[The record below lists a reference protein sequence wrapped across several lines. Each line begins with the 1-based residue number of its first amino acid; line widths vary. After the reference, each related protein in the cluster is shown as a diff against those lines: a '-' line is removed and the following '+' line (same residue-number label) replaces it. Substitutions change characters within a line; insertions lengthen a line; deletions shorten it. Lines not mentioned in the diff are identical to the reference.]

1 VESLHPAYYLAA
13 ALAATLLFVL
23 ARASWRRRMRS
34 RRAKRRGRRAVRGER
49 EAEALLVRRGYE
61 IEDRQASMAWTIY
74 ADGEPVD
81 IELRADLIVRRDDR
95 RLVAE
100 VKTGEM
106 APSLA
111 NAATR
116 RQLLEY
122 RVAYDVDGI
131 VLVDV
136 EGDELIDVEFP
147 GLAG

>member
-1 VESLHPAYYLAA
+1 MESFHPAYYVAA
-13 ALAATLLFVL
+13 ALAAVLLLIVV
-23 ARASWRRRMRS
+23 RASVRRRLRS
-34 RRAKRRGRRAVRGER
+34 RRARRRGRRAVRGEH

-61 IEDRQASMAWTIY
+61 IEDRQATMAWTIY

-81 IELRADLIVRRDDR
+81 IELRADLIVRLDDR
-95 RLVAE
+95 RMVAE
-100 VKTGEM
+100 VKTGDA

-122 RVAYDVDGI
+122 RVAYDVDGV

-136 EGDELIDVEFP
+136 EGGELIDVEFP
-147 GLAG
+147 GVAG